1 MFQTE
6 VIEKIKTHML
16 CSIFFPEN
24 RSAYEIMWKNIADPE
39 TPQITIYHGACA
51 LHAVYL
57 GLDKHSEYVI
67 LITFPRQQ

>member
-24 RSAYEIMWKNIADPE
+24 RSAYEIM
-39 TPQITIYHGACA
+39 
-51 LHAVYL
+51 
-57 GLDKHSEYVI
+57 
-67 LITFPRQQ
+67 